1 MITPLV
7 DPVVTSNAVESI
19 SSWQPTLT
27 GILIVLMIGTM
38 AVGRFG
44 ADLVMM
50 GTLLILLLAGILQPS
65 EAIAGFANE
74 GVITVAMLYIVASA
88 MRETGAMAR
97 ITTMV
102 LGKPKTE
109 RSAQMKLAIPVAF
122 LSAFINNTPIVAM
135 FLPTLSNVARRCSF
149 SPSKLYMPLSFASI
163 LGGVCT
169 LIGTSTNVVVAKLL
183 DDEQLLGP
191 TGETLKFGMF
201 TLAKVGLPIA
211 IVGLLYILF
220 FGRKLLPDRIS
231 PMEDAETHDEGYHA
245 ALRVETNSPI
255 VGKTV
260 EDADLRD
267 LPGLFLA
274 RIEREHST
282 LGAVAPHERINA
294 GDVLV
299 FVGQLD
305 SVVDL
310 QQIKGLVPST
320 LPSSDESI
328 DELEDPHYRPNLRIS
343 EAVVASNSSLVGL
356 TIKESGIRT
365 RYGAVV
371 VAVRRQGQRLTGK
384 LGEIRLRA
392 GDTLLLEAPPGFGN
406 RFTTSGDFYLV
417 NERITPAA
425 LRHDRAWAA
434 LAVLAL
440 LVTILTFGVLPPM
453 TAAMLAAALMVITRC
468 CTGPQARHGVDFQI
482 LVVIGAAFGIGTA
495 MTKTGLAS
503 DIAHT
508 ITELVSALG
517 PYGLLASIYILT
529 SVFTATMTNNA
540 AAVLMF
546 PIALAVAIEQQF
558 NPMPF
563 IVAITVAASC
573 EFSTPIGYQT
583 NLMVMGPG
591 GYKWTDY
598 TKFGLPLTIICGL
611 ICVALAPSAFGG
623 F

>member
-1 MITPLV
+1 MIETWEPILTGVLILLMVGIMATGRFGTDIIMMGVLLV
-7 DPVVTSNAVESI
+7 LL
-19 SSWQPTLT
+19 LT
-27 GILIVLMIGTM
+27 GILE
-38 AVGRFG
+38 
-44 ADLVMM
+44 
-50 GTLLILLLAGILQPS
+50 PN
-65 EAIAGFANE
+65 EAIAGFANQA
-74 GVITVAMLYIVASA
+74 VITVAMLYIVASA

-97 ITTMV
+97 ITAIV
-102 LGKPKTE
+102 LGRPKSE
-109 RSAQMKLAIPVAF
+109 RSAQMKLAVPVAF
-122 LSAFINNTPIVAM
+122 MSAFINNTPIVAM
-135 FLPTLSNVARRCSF
+135 FLPTLSTVARRCSF

-169 LIGTSTNVVVAKLL
+169 LIGTSTNVVIAKLL
-183 DDEQLLGP
+183 DDEHLIGP
-191 TGETLKFGMF
+191 TGEALRFNMF

-211 IVGLLYILF
+211 IFGLIYILI

-231 PMEDAETHDEGYHA
+231 PMQDAESHDEGYHA
-245 ALRVETNSPI
+245 ALRVESNSPI

-274 RIEREHST
+274 RIEREHTT
-282 LGAVAPHERINA
+282 LGAVSPHERINA

-320 LPSSDESI
+320 LPCSDESI
-328 DELEDPHYRPNLRIS
+328 DEDQDPHYRPNLCIS
-343 EAVVASNSSLVGL
+343 EAVISNNSSLAGL

-384 LGEIRLRA
+384 LGEIRLRS

-406 RFTTSGDFYLV
+406 RFSTTGDFYLV
-417 NERITPAA
+417 NERLTPAA
-425 LRHDRAWAA
+425 LRHDRAWVA

-440 LVTILTFGVLPPM
+440 LIVILSFGVLPPM
-453 TAAMLAAALMVITRC
+453 TAAMLAAGLMVLTRC
-468 CTGPQARHGVDFQI
+468 CTGPQARRGVDFQI
-482 LVVIGAAFGIGTA
+482 LVVIGAAFGIGQA
-495 MTKTGLAS
+495 MTKTGLAA

-508 ITELVSALG
+508 ITAAVYTLG
-517 PYGLLASIYILT
+517 PWGLLAAVYALT

-546 PIALAVAIEQQF
+546 PIAIAVAAEQQL

-563 IVAITVAASC
+563 VVAITVAASC

-598 TKFGLPLTIICGL
+598 TKFGGPLTILCGL
-611 ICVALAPSAFGG
+611 ICVLLAPYVFGG

>member
-1 MITPLV
+1 MI
-7 DPVVTSNAVESI
+7 ESWEPI
-19 SSWQPTLT
+19 LT

-38 AVGRFG
+38 AIGRYG

-50 GTLLILLLAGILQPS
+50 GVLLILLLAGILEPQ
-65 EAIAGFANE
+65 EAIAGFANQA
-74 GVITVAMLYIVASA
+74 VITVAMLYIVATA

-97 ITTMV
+97 ITAIV
-102 LGKPKTE
+102 LGKPKSE

-122 LSAFINNTPIVAM
+122 MSAFINNTPIVAM
-135 FLPTLSNVARRCSF
+135 FLPTLSSVARRCSF

-183 DDEQLLGP
+183 SDANLTSDGLPATVDNPALG
-191 TGETLKFGMF
+191 FSMF

-211 IVGLLYILF
+211 IIGLLYILI
-220 FGRKLLPDRIS
+220 FGRKLLPDRVTPIQ
-231 PMEDAETHDEGYHA
+231 DAEEHDEGYHA
-245 ALRVETNSPI
+245 ALRVEPGSPI

-260 EDADLRD
+260 EQADLRD

-274 RIEREHST
+274 RIEREHTT
-282 LGAVAPHERINA
+282 LGAVAPHEIINER
-294 GDVLV
+294 DVLV

-320 LPSSDESI
+320 LPQSDESI
-328 DELEDPHYRPNLRIS
+328 DELEDPHYRPNLTIS
-343 EAVVASNSSLVGL
+343 EAVVSNNSSLAGL

-384 LGEIRLRA
+384 IGEIRLRA
-392 GDTLLLEAPPGFGN
+392 GDTLLLEAPPGFAD
-406 RFTTSGDFYLV
+406 RFMTSGDFYLV

-434 LAVLAL
+434 ISILAL
-440 LVTILTFGVLPPM
+440 LVIILSFGVLDPM
-453 TAAMLAAALMVITRC
+453 TAAMLGAGLMVLTRC
-468 CTGPQARHGVDFQI
+468 CTGPQARRGVDFQI
-482 LVVIGAAFGIGTA
+482 LIVIGAAFGIGTA
-495 MTKTGLAS
+495 MTKTGLAG
-503 DIAHT
+503 DIAHA
-508 ITELVSALG
+508 ITSGLSAIG
-517 PYGLLASIYILT
+517 PWGLLAGIYVLT

-546 PIALAVAIEQQF
+546 PIAIAAAIEQQL

-563 IVAITVAASC
+563 VVAITVAASC

-598 TKFGLPLTIICGL
+598 TRFGLPLTILCGL
-611 ICVALAPSAFGG
+611 ICVLVAPWAFGG